1 MMATLTLT
9 VTVTVAVAS
18 VVTVAALPLT
28 LMLTLVSTY
37 TSTGMG
43 HLCNATAATKTG
55 RNTLP
60 KLQLLATNVQFS
72 LHSRQL

>member
-28 LMLTLVSTY
+28 Y
-37 TSTGMG
+37 TSTAMG